1 MPSAPMYFPGF
12 WGRTGTRFG
21 YGARQRKSQADRAMG
36 TRKKVKVSITMD
48 PQLVRA
54 MDKARKPFDMNR
66 SEFIRDAVAEQI
78 ETTKAQQ
85 ALLSDTK
92 ARKALS
98 SAFATPAVWQAL
110 TKNIELEDDGA
121 TQKDLL
127 DALNVVRDKRQADD

>member
-1 MPSAPMYFPGF
+1 
-12 WGRTGTRFG
+12 
-21 YGARQRKSQADRAMG
+21 
-36 TRKKVKVSITMD
+36 MD

-98 SAFATPAVWQAL
+98 SAVATPAVWQAL

>member
-1 MPSAPMYFPGF
+1 
-12 WGRTGTRFG
+12 
-21 YGARQRKSQADRAMG
+21 MG

-66 SEFIRDAVAEQI
+66 SEFIRAAVAEQI

-92 ARKALS
+92 ALKALS